1 MKTMFRNFL
10 FLRNFDWIILALSLV
25 LVAIGL
31 SALYSIDLS
40 RGNTLTFF
48 PTQLIALALG
58 VAVFFIASILHS
70 SFYRASAKLSFVV
83 CWLLLLAVLF
93 FGETIR
99 GTRGWFQILGM
110 SFQPAELAKVGLI
123 LFSAWWIELQ
133 GRRFDRWQF
142 VLTSGFFT
150 FMLVFLVLLQPDLG
164 SAMILIGIWF
174 GLLFLTGVKKRYI
187 ALLLVLFAI
196 VGSIGWTFVLQDY
209 QKDRLL
215 TFIDSGRDPLGA
227 GYNIRQSIIAIG
239 GGQFFGRGLGFG
251 SQSQLHF
258 LPEAQTDFVFSVIAE
273 ELGFAGAFTVLAL
286 HFLLLARL
294 IAIAKNS
301 DSDFG
306 SYAVLGVVLMFFL
319 QILVN
324 IGGAAGFLPITGV
337 TLPFLSYGGSS
348 LLINFLLLGIV
359 ESIVRCRQGT

>member
-1 MKTMFRNFL
+1 MKTLFRNFL
-10 FLRNFDWIILALSLV
+10 SLRKFDWVILLLAWV

-48 PTQLIALALG
+48 PTQLTAMSLG
-58 VAVFFIASILHS
+58 VVVFFIASLLHS
-70 SFYRASAKLSFVV
+70 SFYQASAKLSYVI
-83 CWLLLLAVLF
+83 CWLFLLAVLF
-93 FGETIR
+93 LGETIR
-99 GTRGWFQILGM
+99 GTRGWFQFFGL

-123 LFSAWWIELQ
+123 LFSAWWIEFQ

-150 FMLVFLVLLQPDLG
+150 FLLVLLVLFQPDLG
-164 SAMILIGIWF
+164 SAMILLGIWF
-174 GLLFLTGVKKRYI
+174 GLLFLTGVKKRFI
-187 ALLLVLFAI
+187 ALLLVLFVI
-196 VGSIGWTFVLQDY
+196 IGSIGWTFVLQNY
-209 QKDRLL
+209 QKDRFL
-215 TFIDSGRDPLGA
+215 TFIDSSRDPLGA
-227 GYNIRQSIIAIG
+227 GYNVRQSIIAIG

-273 ELGFAGAFTVLAL
+273 ELGFAGSFTVLVL
-286 HFLLLARL
+286 YFLLLWRL
-294 IAIAKNS
+294 LVIAKNAE
-301 DSDFG
+301 SDFG
-306 SYAVLGVVLMFFL
+306 SYTVLGIILMFFL

-324 IGGAAGFLPITGV
+324 IGGATGFLPITGV
-337 TLPFLSYGGSS
+337 TLPFLSSGGSS

-359 ESIVRCRQGT
+359 ESIVRSRQST

>member
-1 MKTMFRNFL
+1 MKTL
-10 FLRNFDWIILALSLV
+10 FSNLITLRKFDWVVLMLALA

-40 RGNTLTFF
+40 RGDTLTFF

-58 VAVFFIASILHS
+58 AMVFFIATAWHS
-70 SFYRASAKLSFVV
+70 SFYQASAKLSYVV

-99 GTRGWFQILGM
+99 GTRGWFQIFGL
-110 SFQPAELAKVGLI
+110 SFQPAEFAKVGLI
-123 LFSAWWIELQ
+123 LFSAWWIGLQ

-142 VLTSGFFT
+142 ILTSGFFT
-150 FMLVFLVLLQPDLG
+150 FMLALLVFLQPDFG

-174 GLLFLTGVKKRYI
+174 GLLFLTGVKKRFI
-187 ALLLVLFAI
+187 ALLLILFVIA
-196 VGSIGWTFVLQDY
+196 GSISWAIVLQDY

-215 TFIDSGRDPLGA
+215 TFIDSSRDPLGA
-227 GYNIRQSIIAIG
+227 GYNVRQSVIAIG

-286 HFLLLARL
+286 YFLLLWRL
-294 IAIAKNS
+294 LVIAKNAE
-301 DSDFG
+301 SDFA
-306 SYAVLGVVLMFFL
+306 SYSVLGIILMFVL

-324 IGGAAGFLPITGV
+324 VGGAAGLLPITGV

-348 LLINFLLLGIV
+348 LLVNFLLLGIV
-359 ESIVRCRQGT
+359 ESIVRCRQTA

>member
-1 MKTMFRNFL
+1 MKTL
-10 FLRNFDWIILALSLV
+10 FSNLIALRKFDWVVLVLTLV

-40 RGNTLTFF
+40 RGDTLTFF
-48 PTQLIALALG
+48 PTQLTALALG
-58 VAVFFIASILHS
+58 VMVFFIATAFHS
-70 SFYRASAKLSFVV
+70 SFYQASAKLSYVV

-99 GTRGWFQILGM
+99 GTRGWFQIFGL

-123 LFSAWWIELQ
+123 LFSAWWIEFQ

-150 FMLVFLVLLQPDLG
+150 LMLVLLVLFQPDLG

-187 ALLLVLFAI
+187 ALLLILFAI
-196 VGSIGWTFVLQDY
+196 IGSIGWAFVLQDY
-209 QKDRLL
+209 QKDRF
-215 TFIDSGRDPLGA
+215 FIFVDSSRDPLGA
-227 GYNIRQSIIAIG
+227 GYNVRQSVIAIG
-239 GGQFFGRGLGFG
+239 GGQFLGRGLGFG

-286 HFLLLARL
+286 YFLLLWRL
-294 IAIAKNS
+294 LIIAKNAE
-301 DSDFG
+301 SDFG
-306 SYAVLGVVLMFFL
+306 SYVILGVILMFFL

-359 ESIVRCRQGT
+359 ECLVRCRQST